1 MDPHYAIPS
10 VLLFVAGPALK
21 AMSGRLTGRRPPSSR
36 LVTIA
41 ERALLLLAFFA
52 LLGGVVLI
60 MFAFSPPCDLDC
72 GSSPM

>member
-10 VLLFVAGPALK
+10 VLLFAAGPALM
-21 AMSGRLTGRRPPSSR
+21 ALSGRLTGRRPSSSR

-41 ERALLLLAFFA
+41 ERAILLLAVFA

-60 MFAFSPPCDLDC
+60 MFALSGAHSGWD
-72 GSSPM
+72 GSSPV